1 MKEIYTHFKVDRN
14 QIILTKNNDTTSIEA
29 FKIALAL
36 SLDSVYSNRVITEE
50 EVDFQMRLSKPCFL
64 YRAQNIL
71 ANIEDIKLKL
81 TAKTLTLIYTV
92 NEIHPVTAIR
102 PLNIF
107 DTSNNHFILT
117 HYQPKG
123 ETNGGLS
130 TAS

>member
-1 MKEIYTHFKVDRN
+1 MKEIYTHFQINKN
-14 QIILTKNNDTTSIEA
+14 QIILNENGDTTSIDA
-29 FKIALAL
+29 FKQALAI
-36 SLDSVYSNRVITEE
+36 SVNSSYSNRVITEE

-64 YRAQNIL
+64 YRAENIL
-71 ANIEDIKLKL
+71 ADIENIKLKL

-92 NEIHPVTAIR
+92 NELQPVASIR

-107 DTSNNHFILT
+107 DALNNHFILT

-123 ETNGGLS
+123 ETDGSLS